1 MPASPSRIV
10 IATRES
16 ALALWQ
22 AEHVKARLESLHPGL
37 EVALLGMTTEG
48 DRRLGSSL
56 AKIGGKGLFVK
67 ELEDALLHGRAD
79 IAVHSMKDVPVS
91 LPPGFAIAAIGAR
104 EDPRDAFV
112 SSRHDSLESL
122 PEGAVVGTS
131 SLRREAQIRAR
142 LPHLRVEP
150 LRGNVQ
156 TRLRKLDEG
165 HYDAIILAS
174 AGLKRLG
181 LAARITALLPVDL
194 SIPAVGQGAIGIECC
209 AGRDD
214 LSPILEP
221 IADPET
227 AWCVT
232 AERALSRR
240 LSGSCTTPL
249 AAFARIDGAEATL
262 RALVASPDGT
272 RVARVLEQTH
282 WSVDGAESLGEAA
295 ASALERAGALDILAS
310 LALEEGK

>member
-1 MPASPSRIV
+1 MVSAPSRIV
-10 IATRES
+10 IATRQS

-67 ELEDALLHGRAD
+67 ELEAALLSGEAD
-79 IAVHSMKDVPVS
+79 LAVHSMKDVPVN
-91 LPPGFAIAAIGAR
+91 LPEGFVIAAIGAR

-112 SSRHDSLESL
+112 SVRHASLEAL
-122 PEGAVVGTS
+122 PPGAVVGTS
-131 SLRREAQIRAR
+131 SLRREAQLRAR
-142 LPHLRVEP
+142 LPGLRVEP

-156 TRLRKLDEG
+156 TRLRKLEEG
-165 HYDAIILAS
+165 HYDGVILAS

-181 LAARITALLPVDL
+181 LAARITALLPVED
-194 SIPAVGQGAIGIECC
+194 SIPAVGQGAIGIECR
-209 AGRDD
+209 ADRADVAA
-214 LSPILEP
+214 LLAP
-221 IADPET
+221 IAHADT
-227 AWCVT
+227 AWCVN

-249 AAFARIDGAEATL
+249 AAFARIEAGEA
-262 RALVASPDGT
+262 RISALVATPDGR
-272 RVARVLEQTH
+272 RVARAEERTP
-282 WSVDGAESLGEAA
+282 WSPAGAQALGETAA
-295 ASALERAGALDILAS
+295 AALERAGALEILAS
-310 LALEEGK
+310 LETGGGG

>member
-1 MPASPSRIV
+1 MVAAPSRIV
-10 IATRES
+10 IATRQS

-22 AEHVKARLESLHPGL
+22 AEHVKARLEALHPGL

-67 ELEDALLHGRAD
+67 ELEAALLSGEAD
-79 IAVHSMKDVPVS
+79 LAVHSMKDVPVN
-91 LPPGFAIAAIGAR
+91 LPEGFVIAAIGAR

-112 SSRHDSLESL
+112 SGRHASLEAL

-131 SLRREAQIRAR
+131 SLRREAQLRAR
-142 LPHLRVEP
+142 LPGLRVEP

-165 HYDAIILAS
+165 QYDGVILAS

-181 LAARITALLPVDL
+181 LGERITALLEVEE
-194 SIPAVGQGAIGIECC
+194 SIPAVGQGAIGIECR
-209 AGRDD
+209 AGRADVAA
-214 LSPILEP
+214 LLAP
-221 IADPET
+221 IAHAET
-227 AWCVT
+227 AWCVS

-249 AAFARIDGAEATL
+249 AAFARIEGGAARISALVATPDGRRVARAEESAPWSAGGAEA
-262 RALVASPDGT
+262 
-272 RVARVLEQTH
+272 
-282 WSVDGAESLGEAA
+282 LGEAA
-295 ASALERAGALDILAS
+295 AAALERDGAREILAS
-310 LALEEGK
+310 LESGDGG

>member
-1 MPASPSRIV
+1 VPAAPSRIV

-48 DRRLGSSL
+48 DRKLGSSL

-67 ELEDALLHGRAD
+67 ELEDALLQGRAD
-79 IAVHSMKDVPVS
+79 IAVHSMKDVPVN
-91 LPPGFAIAAIGAR
+91 LPPGFTIAAIGAR

-112 SSRHDSLESL
+112 SVRHASLDGL
-122 PEGAVVGTS
+122 PPGSVVGTS

-142 LPHLRVEP
+142 FPRLRVEP

-165 HYDAIILAS
+165 QYDAVILAS

-181 LAARITALLPVDL
+181 LGGRITALLPVDQ
-194 SIPAVGQGAIGIECC
+194 SIPAVGQGAIGIECR
-209 AGRDD
+209 ADRAD
-214 LSPILEP
+214 LAALLAP
-221 IADPET
+221 IADAAT

-249 AAFARIDGAEATL
+249 AAFARIEGGQA
-262 RALVASPDGT
+262 RMSALVATPDGT
-272 RVARVLEQTH
+272 RVARAEECVQ
-282 WSVDGAESLGEAA
+282 WSPAGAEALGEAA
-295 ASALERAGALDILAS
+295 AAGLEREGAREILAS
-310 LALEEGK
+310 LEAGGAA